1 MKIPSDLPSISTAT
15 NSTVKPDK
23 LLVTWNDGHQS
34 KYDTEWLKWNVPRR
48 RSELLSC
55 YHHEMENLELQR
67 LQNINS
73 NTIFDYVSLKRLVDP
88 IDSAILF
95 EDFMKEGNSGVGRLL
110 GNIIQFGYG
119 IVIDCPADFGTTKKV
134 ISKVSHPQNTIF
146 GDFSE
151 WTSNLAH
158 ADTAYTSDFVH
169 LHTDTSYFTEPVG

>member
-1 MKIPSDLPSISTAT
+1 MQIPSDLPSISTVT
-15 NSTVKPDK
+15 NPTVKPGK

-34 KYDTEWLKWNVPRR
+34 KYDAEWLRRNVPKR
-48 RSELLSC
+48 RSEVLTC
-55 YHHEMENLELQR
+55 YHHQRENLELQHFK
-67 LQNINS
+67 NITS
-73 NTIFDYVSLKRLVDP
+73 NAIFANVSLKRLVNP
-88 IDSAILF
+88 IDSAISF

-110 GNIIQFGYG
+110 RNIIQFGYG
-119 IVIDCPADFGTTKKV
+119 IVNDCPADFETTKKV